1 MASHVRPRIL
11 RVNYGH
17 GKPCPTI
24 IFFWLFLCAS
34 AVAAPSAV
42 RDSAFIAEIRGLE
55 STYGGRLGLM
65 AKNLKTGETVAYN
78 ASERFPTASV
88 IKLPIMAAFFH
99 MVDRNQI
106 DPAMKVELTPDDKK
120 PSLLEQMSDGM
131 TMTLMDAV
139 KLMIVLSDNTA
150 TNLVLDRLAGTHEE
164 RLRCVNDLLL
174 EKGLKNTRLLNRLYT
189 WSSKKDTP
197 EAIRY
202 GIGVSTPEDM
212 VALLEALYRKTLVD
226 PSSCDAMVAI
236 LKEQFYNDMIP
247 RFLPA
252 ADCKVLEVAHKT
264 GGVSETKVDVGL
276 VLSDRADIAMA
287 IFVDKHPD
295 HREDV
300 NNGGTMLAA
309 LAARAVWNRFT
320 GMTGFTE
327 RKVDASQVDWNII
340 PGGKW
345 GIYRSSAAPFPHKER
360 AGGYKRDDGTAYPW
374 FPHYSDSSVVV
385 FVPEGFHE
393 TPSGA
398 NIIVHFHG
406 HLNDNLGVLERYRMP
421 QAMIAQ
427 KINALLVLPQGP
439 NRARDSFG
447 GKMEDEGGFKRL
459 VEDVLGTMQRE
470 GVVKSVTVGHI
481 LVSAH
486 SGGYRPAA
494 FALER
499 GGLTDHVHDL
509 FLFDAFYAQQEYFR
523 GWLEGGSRTLTA
535 AYTDHLEQEHV
546 TFSNLMKPRVGDRL
560 RFLKTTVD
568 HDSVVQTYFGDWLS
582 RLDPRWKM
590 TN

>member
-1 MASHVRPRIL
+1 M
-11 RVNYGH
+11 
-17 GKPCPTI
+17 
-24 IFFWLFLCAS
+24 IFCWLFLGAS
-34 AVAAPSAV
+34 AFAGSSAS
-42 RDSAFIAEIRGLE
+42 RDSACIAEIRGLE
-55 STYGGRLGLM
+55 AAYGGRLGLM

-99 MVDRNQI
+99 MVDRGQI
-106 DPAMKVELTPDDKK
+106 DPSVKVVLARDDKK

-150 TNLVLDRLAGTHEE
+150 ANLVLDRLAGTHEE
-164 RLRCVNDLLL
+164 RLRVVNDLLV

-189 WSSKKDTP
+189 WSTKKETP

-212 VALLEALYRKTLVD
+212 VVLLEALYRKTLVD
-226 PSSCDAMVAI
+226 PSSCDAMLAI

-247 RFLPA
+247 RLLPA

-300 NNGGTMLAA
+300 NNGATMLAA
-309 LAARAVWNRFT
+309 LVARAVWNGFT
-320 GMTGFTE
+320 GMTGFME
-327 RKVDASQVDWNII
+327 RRVDASQVGWNMI

-345 GIYRSSAAPFPHKER
+345 GIYRSGAAPFPHRDR
-360 AGGYKRDDGTAYPW
+360 AGGYKRDDGTVYPW
-374 FPHYSDSSVVV
+374 FPHYADSSVVV
-385 FVPEGFHE
+385 FVPDGFHE

-421 QAMIAQ
+421 QAMTAQ

-447 GKMEDEGGFKRL
+447 GKMEDEGGFRRL
-459 VEDVLGTMQRE
+459 VDDVLATMLRE
-470 GVVKSVTVGHI
+470 GVLKSATVGQI
-481 LVSAH
+481 LISAH
-486 SGGYRPAA
+486 SRGYRPAA

-523 GWLEGGSRTLTA
+523 GWLEQGSGTLTA

-546 TFSNLMKPRVGDRL
+546 SFSNLMKPRVGDRL
-560 RFLKTTVD
+560 RFMKTTVD

-582 RLDPRWKM
+582 RLDSNWKM

>member
-1 MASHVRPRIL
+1 MPRPYMA
-11 RVNYGH
+11 
-17 GKPCPTI
+17 
-24 IFFWLFLCAS
+24 FFWLFLCAS
-34 AVAAPSAV
+34 AFATPSTGG
-42 RDSAFIAEIRGLE
+42 DSAFLAEIRGLE
-55 STYGGRLGLM
+55 AAYGGHLGLM

-88 IKLPIMAAFFH
+88 IKLPIMAAFYR
-99 MVDRNQI
+99 MVDQRQI
-106 DPAMKVELTPDDKK
+106 DPSAKVVLTSDDKK

-131 TMTLMDAV
+131 TMTLLDAV

-150 TNLVLDRLAGTHEE
+150 TNLVLDRLGGTHEE
-164 RLRCVNDLLL
+164 RLHRVNDFLA

-189 WSSKKDTP
+189 RSSKKDTP

-212 VALLEALYRKTLVD
+212 VVLLEALHKKTLVD

-264 GGVSETKVDVGL
+264 GGISETKVDVGL

-295 HREDV
+295 HREGL

-309 LAARAVWNRFT
+309 LVARAVWNRFT

-327 RKVDASQVDWNII
+327 RRVDASQVEWNPI

-345 GIYRSSAAPFPHKER
+345 GIYRSIAAPFPHKDR
-360 AGGYKRDDGTAYPW
+360 STGYKRDDGTVYPW
-374 FPHYSDSSVVV
+374 FPHYADSSIIV
-385 FVPEGFHE
+385 FVPEGFRE
-393 TPSGA
+393 SPSGA
-398 NIIVHFHG
+398 NLIIHFHG

-421 QAMIAQ
+421 QAMTAE

-459 VEDVLGTMQRE
+459 VEDVLATMRRE
-470 GVVKSVTVGHI
+470 GVVESVTVGHI
-481 LVSAH
+481 LISAH

-523 GWLEGGSRTLTA
+523 GWLERGTGTITA
-535 AYTDHLEQEHV
+535 AYTEHLEQEHV
-546 TFSNLMKPRVGDRL
+546 TFSDLMKPKVGDRL
-560 RFLKTTVD
+560 RFMKTTVD
-568 HDSVVQTYFGDWLS
+568 HDSVVQTHFGDWLS
-582 RLDPRWKM
+582 RMDPVWKLAK
-590 TN
+590 

>member
-1 MASHVRPRIL
+1 MIS
-11 RVNYGH
+11 
-17 GKPCPTI
+17 
-24 IFFWLFLCAS
+24 FWLFLGAS
-34 AVAAPSAV
+34 AFAGSSAG

-55 STYGGRLGLM
+55 AIHGGRLGLM

-88 IKLPIMAAFFH
+88 IKLPIMTAFFH
-99 MVDRNQI
+99 LVDRKQI

-164 RLRCVNDLLL
+164 RLRRVNDLLL

-212 VALLEALYRKTLVD
+212 VVLLEALYRKTLVD

-247 RFLPA
+247 RFLPG

-327 RKVDASQVDWNII
+327 RRVDASQVDWNII

-360 AGGYKRDDGTAYPW
+360 AEGYRRDDGTVYPW
-374 FPHYSDSSVVV
+374 FPHYADSSVVV

-421 QAMIAQ
+421 QAMTAQ
-427 KINALLVLPQGP
+427 KINALLVIPQGP

-459 VEDVLGTMQRE
+459 VEDVLGTMRRE
-470 GVVKSVTVGHI
+470 GVVKSAAVGQI

-523 GWLEGGSRTLTA
+523 GWLERGSGTLTA

-560 RFLKTTVD
+560 RFMKTTVD
-568 HDSVVQTYFGDWLS
+568 HDSVVQTYVGDWLS